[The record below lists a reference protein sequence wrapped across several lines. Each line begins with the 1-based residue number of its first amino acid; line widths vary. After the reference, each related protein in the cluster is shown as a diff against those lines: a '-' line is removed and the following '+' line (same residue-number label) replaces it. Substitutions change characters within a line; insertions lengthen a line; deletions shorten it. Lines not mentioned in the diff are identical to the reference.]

1 VSRVLPED
9 ARVDNPPVSA
19 SGDVECDPEATPA
32 RALAIVRSPEV
43 RLVARQEFLDDPEI
57 VWTTDTQV
65 AGEKLVEYA
74 GRHCYMSFGKG
85 RKTNQEYIRHLLE
98 MGHGSV
104 LEHAVY
110 TMRMWG
116 VSRTCTHELIR
127 HRAGFAYSQ
136 LSQRYVDES
145 EGRFVEPDDV
155 ASDPERHA
163 LWVAAV
169 EPTRAAY
176 RTLSQKIYDA
186 LDHVPEKTLRRKLA
200 RQAAR
205 AVLPNAT
212 ETRIVVTANARAWR
226 HFIEM
231 RASEGAE
238 SEIRKLAVACLK
250 ILQVESPN
258 LFGDYTLR
266 RLPDGSEVAE
276 TPFRKV

>member
-1 VSRVLPED
+1 MS
-9 ARVDNPPVSA
+9 S
-19 SGDVECDPEATPA
+19 DPQ
-32 RALAIVRSPEV
+32 ALAPRPLVPADAECESDPMPVQPLCIVREPEV
-43 RLVARQEFLDDPEI
+43 HLVARQEWLGDPYI
-57 VWTTDTQV
+57 DWSTDTTI
-65 AGEKLVEYA
+65 AAEKIVEFA
-74 GRHCYMSFGKG
+74 GRHCYMSFNKG
-85 RKTNQEYIRHLLE
+85 RKTNASYVTHLLE

-110 TMRMWG
+110 TFRIWG
-116 VSRTCTHELIR
+116 VSRTCTHELVR

-155 ASDPERHA
+155 AASPDRHA
-163 LWVAAV
+163 MWMAAV
-169 EPTRAAY
+169 EPTRQAY
-176 RTLSQKIYDA
+176 RDLSQKLYDA
-186 LDHVPEKTLRRKLA
+186 LDAVEDKTLRRKMA

-205 AVLPNAT
+205 SVLPNAT
-212 ETRIVVTANARAWR
+212 ETKIVVTANARALR

-238 SEIRKLAVACLK
+238 TEIRKLAVA
-250 ILQVESPN
+250 ILRVLQAEAPN

-266 RLPDGSEVAE
+266 PLGDGTFVAD